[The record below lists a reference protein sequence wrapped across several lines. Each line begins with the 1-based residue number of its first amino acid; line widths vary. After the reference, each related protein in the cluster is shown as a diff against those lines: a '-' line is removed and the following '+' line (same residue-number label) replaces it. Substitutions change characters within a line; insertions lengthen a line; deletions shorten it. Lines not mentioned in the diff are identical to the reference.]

1 MHNLTI
7 RSSCLSNEI
16 IYRTSLYIIYY
27 IMYFTYIY
35 IYIYIYYMFICTRKH
50 VSNSFSLPPTP
61 TYTPKH
67 TRILY
72 DVRLS
77 V

>member
-7 RSSCLSNEI
+7 HRSCLSKAI
-16 IYRTSLYIIYY
+16 IYITSLFNLYY
-27 IMYFTYIY
+27 IMYFT
-35 IYIYIYYMFICTRKH
+35 YIYIYYMFICTRKH